1 MCKGSA
7 TVKLGRH
14 KRRVES
20 GTIRE
25 NFLSDYDLVCVL
37 HMAQLYGS
45 GRSTLEHI
53 RCLKKHFRSVA
64 VFVPEHG
71 PLVRHIEWLGVPC
84 YVVPFEHRNL
94 RQRDFW
100 KVRWRD
106 VRDVVSSRLD
116 FIRQL
121 TRFLLQRKSLVH
133 VQSSVCIYGIL
144 AARLAQC
151 PVVVHVRETRRPGIV
166 RWGREQCAAWMADR
180 VIAVSQGILRGY
192 GRRLRSKAR
201 VIYNFVEI
209 PAFERELKHL
219 VRPVVGFIGSLHFE
233 KGIREFLQMCEVLA
247 HSGCV
252 FEARMYGKPLTQEI
266 ESWCQEFVRQH
277 QLTEKVR
284 FMGECESIEEMYR
297 QVDILVHPSYYDALP
312 RAVME
317 AMAYGIAV
325 VATRVGG
332 IPEMIGNEFD
342 ILVEPCDV
350 HGLVRVTMKL
360 LQDEV
365 QRQLIGNALQ
375 ARARRLF
382 GRDRY
387 ESEMIAIYRDLIQ
400 TGRQR

>member
-1 MCKGSA
+1 M
-7 TVKLGRH
+7 
-14 KRRVES
+14 
-20 GTIRE
+20 IRE

-53 RCLKKHFRSVA
+53 RCLKEHFRSVT
-64 VFVPEHG
+64 VFVPEDG

-84 YVVPFEHRNL
+84 YVVPVEHRNL
-94 RQRDFW
+94 RKRDFW

-106 VRDVVSSRLD
+106 VRDVISSRLN

-121 TRFLLQRKSLVH
+121 TRFLAQRKSLVH

-144 AARLAQC
+144 AARLAQR
-151 PVVVHVRETRRPGIV
+151 PLVVHVRETRRPGLV
-166 RWGREQCAAWMADR
+166 RWAREQWTALMADR
-180 VIAVSQGILRGY
+180 VIVVSQGVLRGY

-201 VIYNFVEI
+201 VIYNFVET
-209 PAFERELKHL
+209 PAFKRDLKH
-219 VRPVVGFIGSLHFE
+219 VARPVIGFIGSLHFE
-233 KGIREFLQMCEVLA
+233 KGIREFLQMCEALA
-247 HSGCV
+247 YSGCV
-252 FEARMYGKPLTQEI
+252 FEARMYGKPLTQES
-266 ESWCQEFVRQH
+266 ESWCEKFVQQR

-284 FMGECESIEEMYR
+284 FMGECESVEEMYR
-297 QVDILVHPSYYDALP
+297 QLDILVHPSYFDALP

-325 VATRVGG
+325 VGTRVGG

-342 ILVEPCDV
+342 ILVEPGDV
-350 HGLVRVTMKL
+350 QGLVRVTRKL
-360 LQDEV
+360 LQDEM
-365 QRQLIGNALQ
+365 QRQFVGNALQ

-387 ESEMIAIYRDLIQ
+387 EREMIEVYRDLIG
-400 TGRQR
+400 TRCQR